1 MIGADETKK
10 TAIAMQEP
18 DLGEIAVVRLGVN
31 VPTLA
36 HVLKHDVR
44 NRGRLPFLGRI
55 IDAKHRN
62 NAIPASPELREMA
75 ELMIL
80 LDLPIGINPVRI
92 ADEKIDLI
100 VDLPH
105 LVVPA

>member
-36 HVLKHDVR
+36 HVLEHDVR
-44 NRGRLPFLGRI
+44 NRGGLPFHGRI

-62 NAIPASPELREMA
+62 NAIPAPPELRKM
-75 ELMIL
+75 LPLVVL
-80 LDLPIGINPVRI
+80 LNLPIGINPVRI
-92 ADEKIDLI
+92 T
-100 VDLPH
+100 H
-105 LVVPA
+105 